1 MKEIIL
7 VSLVMVT
14 AMLIARLGIAIQR
27 SELLREQESNEQ
39 FNKELIE
46 EAKRQRAI
54 EEAERQ
60 AKDGK
65 QYRCCD
71 AERAC

>member
-7 VSLVMVT
+7 VSIVMAV

-27 SELLREQESNEQ
+27 SEFIREQEFNEQ
-39 FNKELIE
+39 FNEELIE

-65 QYRCCD
+65 Q
-71 AERAC
+71 

>member
-27 SELLREQESNEQ
+27 SELLREKESNEQ
-39 FNKELIE
+39 FNEELIE

-65 QYRCCD
+65 Q
-71 AERAC
+71 